1 MSQLRFDNRVA
12 IITGAGRGLGRSY
25 ALLLASRG
33 AKVVVNDIGGSVA
46 GDGLDSG
53 PAEDVV
59 AEISAAGGEAVAC
72 TDTVATPQGGKAI
85 VEAALDS
92 FGSIDI
98 LVHNAGIFR
107 PVLFKDMNIDDYNDV
122 IAVHQTGAIHVGH
135 PAFQRMT
142 AAGYGR
148 IVLTSSICGLY
159 GCPYNVSYGVAKTG
173 MIGLNN
179 IIALEGAADNVKSN
193 IILPAAIT
201 RMASEWDTSSY
212 PPMTEEQ
219 VAPMVGWLSHETC
232 SVSGEMYAAI
242 GGRLAQAFVS
252 ETRGVYDPSW
262 TIDEVAAKIDAIRDR
277 SDTVAFPTLPAAH
290 DDHINFSFD
299 TGYRKSQG
307 LETKWK

>member
-1 MSQLRFDNRVA
+1 MSKLRFENRVA
-12 IITGAGRGLGRSY
+12 IVTGAGRGLGRSY
-25 ALLLASRG
+25 ALLLASLG
-33 AKVVVNDIGGSVA
+33 AKVVVNDVGGGV
-46 GDGLDSG
+46 DGQGQDSG
-53 PAEDVV
+53 PAEEVI
-59 AEISAAGGEAVAC
+59 AEIRSAGGEAVAC

-92 FGSIDI
+92 FGGIDI

-107 PVLFKDMNIDDYNDV
+107 PVLFKDMDIDDYNDV
-122 IAVHQTGAIHVGH
+122 IAVHQSGAIHVGH
-135 PAFQRMT
+135 PAFQRMV

-148 IVLTSSICGLY
+148 VVLTSSICGLY
-159 GCPYNVSYGVAKTG
+159 GCPHNVSYGVAKTG

-179 IIALEGAADNVKSN
+179 IIALEGAADGVKSN

-212 PPMTEEQ
+212 PPMTEDQ
-219 VAPMVGWLSHETC
+219 VAPMVAWLSHETC

-242 GGRLAQAFVS
+242 GGRLAQAYVS
-252 ETRGVYDPSW
+252 ETRGAYEAEW
-262 TIDEVAAKIDAIRDR
+262 TIDKVAGQIGAIRDR
-277 SDTVAFPTLPAAH
+277 SEAVTFPTLPAAH
-290 DDHINFSFD
+290 DDHISFSFD